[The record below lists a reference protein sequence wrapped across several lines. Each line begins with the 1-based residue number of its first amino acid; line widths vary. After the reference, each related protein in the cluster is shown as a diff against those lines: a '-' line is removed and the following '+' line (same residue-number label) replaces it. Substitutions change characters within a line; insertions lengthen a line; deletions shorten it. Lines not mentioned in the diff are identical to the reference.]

1 VTDNV
6 ARLTVA
12 LADRYRLVRELGE
25 GGMATVYLAEDLKH
39 HRQVAL
45 KVLRPELS
53 ALLGGERFLREIEVT
68 ANLQH
73 PHLLPLFDSGQA
85 DGLLYYVMP
94 YVAGESLR
102 EKLNRETQLGIADAV
117 RIATQV
123 ASALDY
129 AHRRNVIHRDIK
141 PENILMNE
149 GQPLIADFGIALA
162 LRQAGGDRLT
172 GTGLSVGTPSYM
184 SPEQATGGRTLDPR
198 SDIYSLACVLY
209 EMLAGE
215 PPHTGPS
222 VQAVIAKVVT
232 DRPRPVTEL
241 RDTVPAHV
249 AAALE
254 VALAKLPADRFES
267 AAQFAEALAR
277 PGTLSRLAAIVP
289 AGPRRGAWRRRLPLL
304 GWAVA
309 AVATVA
315 AVAVAMLAWRYS
327 GTKAVAVASPGR
339 FNILLPDSAPLAFVG
354 RSPARIGHTAL
365 ALSPDGSVLVYVGR
379 SGTTTKLF
387 VRPIDSEAVR
397 ALPGTDGAYEPFFS
411 PDGRWVGF
419 FAGQT
424 IRKIALAGGEPQ
436 TLADANMPHG
446 ATWAPGGRLLV
457 SDDDG
462 SAWRWVPEGGGA
474 ATLAFPAGTWAMGN
488 PVLLPD
494 STWVLGGQDA
504 PLLLNLRSGEQ
515 LLLTRDGFLPL
526 TDVRTRGFEDG
537 GTVRYLPNGHLVWAV
552 GGRLFAIPF
561 DLATRRVSGQRIAL
575 DDSVRQEVLWN
586 HAQFAVAGNG
596 TAVLAP
602 GAHVRRTYLM
612 RADLQGNL
620 DTLPFPAEAYQN
632 FTFSPD
638 GTRIAATVYALAGME
653 LWVLDLRSRQRQRVL
668 ATSWLQA
675 PLWRPGGT
683 SLVVNAFDEKGGG
696 ALEVSLRDGTST
708 PLRSDTGSVIGLAR
722 DGSATAF
729 ALGDGD
735 RTWVRTRGGV
745 RQDLTPAGI
754 LADFSPDGRYV
765 AWSSLRA
772 GQYEIFVAPLG
783 RQGSG
788 FRVTSGGCLDP
799 RWTPD
804 GRGLMCHGLDAS
816 IYSVRLQFTGGEI
829 RGDAP
834 RRVLPVHILD
844 TVLRSW
850 DLSPDG
856 RSLLFLA
863 EPASDTTRLLTVV
876 TGFPEVVRR
885 KIASATGA
893 ARR

>member
-25 GGMATVYLAEDLKH
+25 GGMATVYLAEDLKN

-53 ALLGGERFLREIEVT
+53 ALLGAERFLREIEVT

-141 PENILMNE
+141 PENILLNE

-184 SPEQATGGRTLDPR
+184 SPEQATGGRALDAR

-209 EMLAGE
+209 EMLSGE

-254 VALAKLPADRFES
+254 VALTS
-267 AAQFAEALAR
+267 
-277 PGTLSRLAAIVP
+277 SRLAALVA

-309 AVATVA
+309 AVAVVA
-315 AVAVAMLAWRYS
+315 AVAIALLAWRYS
-327 GTKAVAVASPGR
+327 RTAAVPLALPGR

-365 ALSPDGSVLVYVGR
+365 ALSPDGSVLVYVGL
-379 SGTTTKLF
+379 SGATTKLF

-397 ALPGTDGAYEPFFS
+397 ALPGTDGAYAPFFS

-419 FAGQT
+419 FVGQT

-436 TLADANMPHG
+436 TLADANVAHG

-462 SAWRWVPEGGGA
+462 LAMRWVPEGGGA

-537 GTVRYLPNGHLVWAV
+537 GTVRYLPNGHVVWAA

-561 DLATRRVSGQRIAL
+561 DLATRRVSGQRVAL
-575 DDSVRQEVLWN
+575 DDSVRQEVMFN

-596 TAVLAP
+596 TAVFVP

-612 RADLQGNL
+612 RADLNGNM

-638 GTRIAATVYALAGME
+638 GTRIAAIVYAPAGME

-668 ATSWLQA
+668 ATATWLQD
-675 PLWRPGGT
+675 PLWRPDGT
-683 SLVVNAFDEKGGG
+683 SLLLAEYGEMGERT
-696 ALEVSLRDGTST
+696 LEVSLRDGTFT
-708 PLRSDTGSVIGLAR
+708 TLRSDTGHVVGLAR
-722 DGSATAF
+722 NGAATAF
-729 ALGDGD
+729 RLGD
-735 RTWVRTRGGV
+735 RSWVRTRGGA
-745 RQDLTPAGI
+745 RQDLTPAGY
-754 LADFSPDGRYV
+754 LADFSPDGGYV
-765 AWSSLRA
+765 AWSSLKT
-772 GQYEIFVAPLG
+772 GHYEVFVAPLG

-804 GRGLMCHGLDAS
+804 SRGLLCQGTDAY

-844 TVLRSW
+844 TVMRSW

-876 TGFPEVVRR
+876 MGFPEVVRL